1 MLRVKRFQGSSR
13 ALKEVFFLIV
23 LLNEK
28 WGSVCFGFWKDD
40 SWIFLLLMGFVLGFE
55 GIIGS
60 RVCPQC

>member
-1 MLRVKRFQGSSR
+1 MKRFQGSSR

-40 SWIFLLLMGFVLGFE
+40 SFIFLLLMGFVFGVYGWL
-55 GIIGS
+55 
-60 RVCPQC
+60 RV